1 MKVYKKQDLG
11 VKIGDYL
18 TVKGQQVKILNIT
31 KIKEDLIE
39 YETEDLKEELPNL
52 EGDNYGDNLD

>member
-1 MKVYKKQDLG
+1 MKVYKKDDLG
-11 VKIGDYL
+11 LKVGDYL

-52 EGDNYGDNLD
+52 EGGNYGDNLD

>member
-1 MKVYKKQDLG
+1 MKVYKKEDLG
-11 VKIGDYL
+11 LKIGDYL
-18 TVKGQQVKILNIT
+18 TVKGQQVKILNIN
-31 KIKEDLIE
+31 KIKEDLVE